1 MKNFILTLFF
11 SIIPLISF
19 ALDSNLGKSV
29 SEAEVYRNGEIILEG
44 EIDYVTGY
52 ILNGRI
58 KGQSS
63 DYNYSYETDDKGK
76 IVSFTYNFKRNIF
89 KSRTELDRF
98 INSVST
104 QFGGK
109 IEKKEKEAYYIY
121 LIKSSGYK
129 YLTISA
135 SWQSN
140 GYGRFFSNGPIITFA
155 DYNHLF

>member
-1 MKNFILTLFF
+1 MKKVILTLFC

-19 ALDSNLGKSV
+19 ALDSNLGKFV
-29 SEAEVYRNGEIILEG
+29 SNAEVNQKGEIILDG
-44 EIDYVTGY
+44 EIDDATGY

-63 DYNYSYETDDKGK
+63 DYNYDYETDDRGK
-76 IVSFTYNFKRNIF
+76 IVSFTYHFKRNIF
-89 KSRTELDRF
+89 KTRTELDRF
-98 INSVST
+98 IDSVST

-140 GYGRFFSNGPIITFA
+140 DYGRFFSNGPTITFA
-155 DYNHLF
+155 DYKYLF